1 MASASSAI
9 LRAKHLLCP
18 LCETSN
24 AAEMLHPSTDQR
36 SLVCAQ
42 NHTFDIAKQ
51 GYVNLLP
58 VQQKKSLTPGDNKE
72 MVLARKKFL
81 GLGYYQPLV
90 NALIESCSQHLG
102 TSHISTSHANTS
114 QTEAAPVIL
123 DAGCGEGY
131 YTDSLHNALAT
142 QYPDLTTYG
151 FDIAKPAVI
160 EAAKRNKSLN
170 CFVSTIKAIPVA
182 SQSCDL
188 IISIFSPMQPS
199 EFQRLLKS
207 SGKLMVLCAGKN
219 HLHQLKSLLYDN
231 TSDYDEDKFLA
242 QMDSHFTLSKR
253 ITIQQTMAMHSNHD
267 ILSLLAMTPHFWRT
281 SPEAKK
287 QLDSI
292 QQLAVDIDVQ
302 LLQFA
307 PKHPAAQDA
316 NNRGT

>member
-1 MASASSAI
+1 MASAPRTI
-9 LRAKHLLCP
+9 LGAKHLLCP

-24 AAEMLHPSTDQR
+24 AAELLHPSTDQR

-58 VQQKKSLTPGDNKE
+58 VQQKKSLDPGDNKE

-90 NALIESCSQHLG
+90 NALIESCSQQLSTNHLN
-102 TSHISTSHANTS
+102 AS
-114 QTEAAPVIL
+114 QATLHTKTAPVIL

-131 YTDSLHNALAT
+131 YTDALHNALAT

-160 EAAKRNKSLN
+160 EAAKRNKSLS
-170 CFVSTIKAIPVA
+170 CFVSTIKAIPIA
-182 SQSCDL
+182 AQSCDL
-188 IISIFSPMQPS
+188 IISVFSPMQPS
-199 EFQRLLKS
+199 QFQRLLKP
-207 SGKLMVLCAGKN
+207 SGNLMVLCAGKN

-253 ITIQQTMAMHSNHD
+253 IAIQQTMEMRSNHD

-302 LLQFA
+302 LLQFT
-307 PKHPAAQDA
+307 PKHPTTQDA

>member
-1 MASASSAI
+1 MAPAPHTI

-18 LCETSN
+18 LCETAN
-24 AAEMLHPSTDQR
+24 AAELLHPSADQR

-90 NALIESCSQHLG
+90 NALAESCSQYLSA
-102 TSHISTSHANTS
+102 THISTS
-114 QTEAAPVIL
+114 QTETAPVIL

-131 YTDSLHNALAT
+131 YTDNLHNALAT

-160 EAAKRNKSLN
+160 EAAKRNKYLN
-170 CFVSTIKAIPVA
+170 CFVSTIKAIPIA

-188 IISIFSPMQPS
+188 IISVFSPMQPS
-199 EFQRLLKS
+199 EFQRLLKP
-207 SGKLMVLCAGKN
+207 SGNLMVLCAGKN

-253 ITIQQTMAMHSNHD
+253 IAIQQTMAMNSNHD

-302 LLQFA
+302 LLQFT
-307 PKHPAAQDA
+307 PKYPAAQDA
-316 NNRGT
+316 NNSGT